1 MYFSIIFK
9 ECRTI
14 TPKTNSNVTPK
25 YQMGWKKTSM
35 GCCFCDPHRQH
46 LAFGKRKWPQCP
58 DIICNQPGAVVHC
71 QWIPFPRF
79 NNMTT
84 TMVATLVRQHPV
96 SSCWT
101 AGVLL
106 SDCPRSVQIDA
117 LPGGFSQIGGEM
129 MISSTTLI
137 TFTASRWTVEVLF
150 GQITCDAKC
159 SVVSIMLDRSNGK
172 ITNSVVERSLT
183 GGCFTAGDRRAW
195 SSTSLV

>member
-1 MYFSIIFK
+1 MLSVAVAQQLHPPPTLFLLSTYGTLPGRHRCTFQLFSKSVEQLLRRPI
-9 ECRTI
+9 
-14 TPKTNSNVTPK
+14 
-25 YQMGWKKTSM
+25 QMSHPNIKWVEKRPQWVVVSVILT
-35 GCCFCDPHRQH
+35 DNIWH
-46 LAFGKRKWPQCP
+46 LANANDPNVLTLFAT
-58 DIICNQPGAVVHC
+58 NLE

-137 TFTASRWTVEVLF
+137 TFTASR
-150 GQITCDAKC
+150 
-159 SVVSIMLDRSNGK
+159 
-172 ITNSVVERSLT
+172 
-183 GGCFTAGDRRAW
+183 
-195 SSTSLV
+195 